1 GTAPR
6 SYHNNHNHNPAPQ
19 TKRQHMESDSE
30 ANSDQEMGD
39 SRNTYARHPGH
50 VVKGPSNPYSPHEG
64 LPVLAPRPPIR
75 PEEEGERG
83 SYPHPQPP
91 QQPQPQPQQQQHQHH
106 QHHQQHQQHQHSY
119 TQNKI
124 ETNEPMEAPFKIQS
138 ARGTPKGPLPIEV
151 QISLLTSVLKHDPF
165 NCAIRKTTQAWESI
179 SREQGIRARTCS
191 RRFDNIIQ
199 ASIAGRDRPM
209 GTEDQ
214 IATKKKLLEKLFE
227 MMNQPQALMR
237 MQKKRRY
244 RSEDADRQL
253 LLETIRLN
261 PFGQKVGQ
269 VAKAWEDVRD
279 ALKMKVHARQCIR
292 RVNRMV
298 KPYQLRERM
307 YRGTI
312 PDDMREANDDLV
324 KQVINLMRQ
333 AGGGS
338 LEDACNSNA
347 SSHDDSGSGM
357 SDSDD
362 QDEGYLDHDEK
373 RTRDEDDELEDDD
386 DEDMLSRSGSEKR
399 KLRAGQVSLSPI
411 QGIVSP
417 ASSTVQPETPSLAS
431 VSISARATTPT
442 PTPAKRGR
450 PRNSTL
456 AQARHSRQ
464 SSTDRSKGSKMEPPV
479 DTMRESQEKNRLYD
493 ANRRGW
499 ESEARARQPVNY
511 PSEMAFGARVGPPS
525 SSPSMYP
532 SKTPFHAQPEGTSEH
547 VYTGGGHP
555 QAAQTSP
562 AQANTTRTSP
572 LTYHHVPREHN
583 NEYQRPI
590 KHART
595 HSKGNQEIPLD
606 MPLRPEV
613 QRFGDNHQFDPR
625 YETTPTAQQY
635 HELVLELH
643 SMRDALAQMDDQ
655 RRTSVDKQGAMM
667 YTIETLQQQMHRQQQ
682 QISQLQHQLRYGYP
696 PSSSQH
702 SPSSSSTPGP
712 TSHIGAPTPQPQQPQ
727 PHPHHYHGSQGSS
740 VNGRYAHPE
749 ASGQYHHPS
758 SPYAPR
764 PSHISSER
772 RWEVEKPRDMDHYRD
787 REL

>member
-1 GTAPR
+1 
-6 SYHNNHNHNPAPQ
+6 
-19 TKRQHMESDSE
+19 MESDSE
-30 ANSDQEMGD
+30 VYSDQEMGD
-39 SRNTYARHPGH
+39 SRNTYARQSGH
-50 VVKGPSNPYSPHEG
+50 VAKGPSNPYTGPYEG
-64 LPVLAPRPPIR
+64 LPA
-75 PEEEGERG
+75 E
-83 SYPHPQPP
+83 S
-91 QQPQPQPQQQQHQHH
+91 
-106 QHHQQHQQHQHSY
+106 
-119 TQNKI
+119 T
-124 ETNEPMEAPFKIQS
+124 EAPFKIQS

-209 GTEDQ
+209 GTEEQ
-214 IATKKKLLEKLFE
+214 IASKKRLLEKLFE

-362 QDEGYLDHDEK
+362 QDEGYLDQDEK
-373 RTRDEDDELEDDD
+373 RTRDEDDELEEDD

-399 KLRAGQVSLSPI
+399 KLQAGQVSLSPI

-417 ASSTVQPETPSLAS
+417 TSASSAQPETPSLAS
-431 VSISARATTPT
+431 VSISARSSTPT

-464 SSTDRSKGSKMEPPV
+464 SSTDRAKGTKMEPPV
-479 DTMRESQEKNRLYD
+479 DVAMRESQEKNRLYD
-493 ANRRGW
+493 ASRLGW
-499 ESEARARQPVNY
+499 ESEARARHPNY
-511 PSEMAFGARVGPPS
+511 PPDMAFGARGPPAA
-525 SSPSMYP
+525 SPSMYP
-532 SKTPFHAQPEGTSEH
+532 SKTLLHGQPEAGPPSDH
-547 VYTGGGHP
+547 VYPGGGHP
-555 QAAQTSP
+555 QA
-562 AQANTTRTSP
+562 TRTSP
-572 LTYHHVPREHN
+572 VQANPATRTSPSTYHHPAREHN

-595 HSKGNQEIPLD
+595 QSKGNQEIPMD

-613 QRFGDNHQFDPR
+613 QRYGDNHQFDPR
-625 YETTPTAQQY
+625 YETTAPPSAQQY

-643 SMRDALAQMDDQ
+643 SMRDALAQMDEQ
-655 RRTSVDKQGAMM
+655 RRASVDKQGAMM
-667 YTIETLQQQMHRQQQ
+667 YTIEALQQQMHRQQQ

-702 SPSSSSTPGP
+702 SPSSSSAPGP
-712 TSHIGAPTPQPQQPQ
+712 AHIGAPPTPQPQQPPPSQ
-727 PHPHHYHGSQGSS
+727 PHPHPQHHYHGSSG
-740 VNGRYAHPE
+740 NGRYAHSE
-749 ASGQYHHPS
+749 ASVQYHPS
-758 SPYAPR
+758 SPYASRP
-764 PSHISSER
+764 PSHMSSER
-772 RWEVEKPRDMDHYRD
+772 RWEVEKTSRDMDSHYRD

>member
-1 GTAPR
+1 
-6 SYHNNHNHNPAPQ
+6 
-19 TKRQHMESDSE
+19 MESDSE
-30 ANSDQEMGD
+30 AYSDQEMGD
-39 SRNTYARHPGH
+39 SRNTYARQPGH
-50 VVKGPSNPYSPHEG
+50 VAKGPSNPYTGPHEG

-75 PEEEGERG
+75 PEEEGDRG
-83 SYPHPQPP
+83 SYPHPQP
-91 QQPQPQPQQQQHQHH
+91 QPQPQPQPHHQQPQHQHH
-106 QHHQQHQQHQHSY
+106 QHHPQHHQQHQQHQQHQNSY

-124 ETNEPMEAPFKIQS
+124 EAESTEAPFKIQS

-209 GTEDQ
+209 GTEEQ
-214 IATKKKLLEKLFE
+214 IASKKRLLEKLFE

-373 RTRDEDDELEDDD
+373 RTRDEDDELEEDD

-399 KLRAGQVSLSPI
+399 KLRADQVSLSPT

-417 ASSTVQPETPSLAS
+417 TSASSAQPETPSLAS
-431 VSISARATTPT
+431 VSISARSSTPT

-464 SSTDRSKGSKMEPPV
+464 SSADRAKSTKMEPPV
-479 DTMRESQEKNRLYD
+479 DVAMRERQEKNRLYD
-493 ANRRGW
+493 ASRRGW
-499 ESEARARQPVNY
+499 ESEARARQPNY
-511 PSEMAFGARVGPPS
+511 PPDMAFGARGPPS
-525 SSPSMYP
+525 ASPSIYP
-532 SKTPFHAQPEGTSEH
+532 SKTALHDQPEAGTPAEH
-547 VYTGGGHP
+547 VYPGGGHP
-555 QAAQTSP
+555 QATRASP
-562 AQANTTRTSP
+562 VQANPATRTSP
-572 LTYHHVPREHN
+572 SSFHHPTREHS

-595 HSKGNQEIPLD
+595 HSKGNQEIPMD

-613 QRFGDNHQFDPR
+613 QRYGDSRQFDPR
-625 YETTPTAQQY
+625 YETAPPTAQQY

-643 SMRDALAQMDDQ
+643 SMRDALAQMDEQ
-655 RRTSVDKQGAMM
+655 RRASVDKQGAMM
-667 YTIETLQQQMHRQQQ
+667 YTIEALQQQMHRQQQ

-712 TSHIGAPTPQPQQPQ
+712 AHIGAPPTPQPQQPPPSQ
-727 PHPHHYHGSQGSS
+727 PHSHPQHHYHGSSG
-740 VNGRYAHPE
+740 NGRYAHSE
-749 ASGQYHHPS
+749 ASGQYHPS
-758 SPYAPR
+758 SPYASRP
-764 PSHISSER
+764 PSHMSSDR
-772 RWEVEKPRDMDHYRD
+772 RWEVEKTSRDMDGHYRD

>member
-1 GTAPR
+1 
-6 SYHNNHNHNPAPQ
+6 
-19 TKRQHMESDSE
+19 
-30 ANSDQEMGD
+30 
-39 SRNTYARHPGH
+39 
-50 VVKGPSNPYSPHEG
+50 
-64 LPVLAPRPPIR
+64 
-75 PEEEGERG
+75 
-83 SYPHPQPP
+83 
-91 QQPQPQPQQQQHQHH
+91 
-106 QHHQQHQQHQHSY
+106 
-119 TQNKI
+119 
-124 ETNEPMEAPFKIQS
+124 
-138 ARGTPKGPLPIEV
+138 
-151 QISLLTSVLKHDPF
+151 
-165 NCAIRKTTQAWESI
+165 
-179 SREQGIRARTCS
+179 
-191 RRFDNIIQ
+191 
-199 ASIAGRDRPM
+199 M
-209 GTEDQ
+209 GTEEQ
-214 IATKKKLLEKLFE
+214 IASKKRLLEKLFE

-362 QDEGYLDHDEK
+362 QDEGYLDQDEK

-399 KLRAGQVSLSPI
+399 KLQAGQVHCFAYVRLICTARNTISCVSLHLCKIIDTDPYSC
-411 QGIVSP
+411 Q
-417 ASSTVQPETPSLAS
+417 
-431 VSISARATTPT
+431 ARTPT
-442 PTPAKRGR
+442 ELDLGTGTPFATEL
-450 PRNSTL
+450 N
-456 AQARHSRQ
+456 
-464 SSTDRSKGSKMEPPV
+464 RSV
-479 DTMRESQEKNRLYD
+479 DVAMRESQEKNRLYD
-493 ANRRGW
+493 ASRRGW
-499 ESEARARQPVNY
+499 ESEARARHPNY
-511 PSEMAFGARVGPPS
+511 PPDMAFGARGPPAA
-525 SSPSMYP
+525 SPSMYP
-532 SKTPFHAQPEGTSEH
+532 SKTILHGQPEAGPPSEH
-547 VYTGGGHP
+547 VYPGGGHP
-555 QAAQTSP
+555 QA
-562 AQANTTRTSP
+562 TRTSP
-572 LTYHHVPREHN
+572 VQASPATRTSPSTYHHPAREHN

-595 HSKGNQEIPLD
+595 QSKGNQEIPMD

-613 QRFGDNHQFDPR
+613 QRYGDNHQFDPR
-625 YETTPTAQQY
+625 YETTAPPSAQQY

-643 SMRDALAQMDDQ
+643 SMRDALVQMDEQ
-655 RRTSVDKQGAMM
+655 RRASVDKQGSMM
-667 YTIETLQQQMHRQQQ
+667 YTIEALQQQMHRQQQ

-702 SPSSSSTPGP
+702 SPSSSSAPGP
-712 TSHIGAPTPQPQQPQ
+712 AHIGAPPTPQPQQPPPPSQ
-727 PHPHHYHGSQGSS
+727 PHPHPQHHYHGSSG
-740 VNGRYAHPE
+740 NGRYAHSE
-749 ASGQYHHPS
+749 ASGQYHPS
-758 SPYAPR
+758 SPYASRP
-764 PSHISSER
+764 PSHMSSER
-772 RWEVEKPRDMDHYRD
+772 RWEVEKTSRDMDGHYRD